1 MISGN
6 NFIHLLPKA
15 IYTIMKILIV
25 SATIFEMAPLMTYLD
40 EKCEKVSFFEYKN
53 DKHTIYPLVSGVGM
67 VNMTLAMCRFSNIDQ
82 IDVAINMG
90 IAGAYDTSM
99 TIGDVI
105 EVVSD
110 RYGDMGVE
118 NADGTFT
125 DVHELDLIPKDY
137 YPFVGGE
144 LQNEKRKLTIELRQK
159 KGITV
164 NKVTGTEAVKNSMIQ
179 KYNPDVE
186 TMEGAAF
193 VQTCRIM
200 DMKFHQ
206 IKSIS
211 NYVEARNKDNWN
223 IPLALDNLN
232 KEVIKIISI

>member
-1 MISGN
+1 
-6 NFIHLLPKA
+6 
-15 IYTIMKILIV
+15 MKILIV
-25 SATIFEMAPLMTYLD
+25 SATIFEMAPLMKHLD

-53 DKHTIYPLVSGVGM
+53 SIHTIYPLVSGVGM
-67 VNMTLAMCRFSNIDQ
+67 VNMTLAMSRFSNLSE

-99 TIGDVI
+99 QIGEVI
-105 EVVSD
+105 EVVTD

-118 NADGTFT
+118 NADGTFM
-125 DVHELDLIPKDY
+125 DVHELDLIPMNY
-137 YPFVGGE
+137 YPFINGE
-144 LQNEKRKLTIELRQK
+144 LHNEKRKLAIDLPQK

-164 NKVTGTEAVKNSMIQ
+164 NKVTGTEASKNRMIQ
-179 KYNPDVE
+179 KYNPEVE

-193 VQTCRIM
+193 MHTCRIM

-211 NYVEARNKDNWN
+211 NYVEARNKDKWD

-232 KEVIKIISI
+232 KEIIKIISTPS